1 MGKLAIMNHIII
13 TIIIIIIIII
23 IIFNIYIAQ
32 IKIQEDMIKC
42 PVQLKLNPKL
52 LLPIYNFE
60 FTRKCEELYNVKH

>member
-13 TIIIIIIIII
+13 TIIIIII

-52 LLPIYNFE
+52 LLLIYNFE
-60 FTRKCEELYNVKH
+60 FTRKCEELYYVKH